1 MPAAKTTVKKSTA
14 KSAPK
19 ETPKVDLIADE
30 EPFAMGPFDDDK
42 EVNAPE
48 EIKEILKPIQDIER
62 ITSKIVYHSISN
74 YSTF

>member
-1 MPAAKTTVKKSTA
+1 MKKSTA

-48 EIKEILKPIQDIER
+48 EIKEILEMFPGELIA
-62 ITSKIVYHSISN
+62 
-74 YSTF
+74 